1 MRTRRQIIRIDEEKC
16 DGCGQCVIACAEGAI
31 KIVDGKARLISEA
44 YCDGL
49 GACIGD
55 CPQGALTVEDREADT
70 FDEAAVEEHLA
81 RSAEGAEAEPDHLAC
96 GCPSAMAQTL
106 KNEAAPST
114 EAESATAAPSQLSN
128 WPVQIHLAPPAGPY
142 LDGAKLVI
150 AADCTAFA
158 FADFHRRFLTG
169 RVLLVGCPKLD
180 DAWFYRAKL
189 AEVLSQNDI
198 RSVEVVYM
206 EVPCCSGLVRL
217 VEQAVADSRKRAPL
231 TLTKIAIKGEIRES
245 TSSEVPAEPA
255 AR

>member
-1 MRTRRQIIRIDEEKC
+1 MRARRQIIRIDEEKC
-16 DGCGQCVIACAEGAI
+16 NGCGQCVIACAEGAI
-31 KIVDGKARLISEA
+31 KIVDGKARLISET

-55 CPQGALTVEDREADT
+55 CPEGALTIEDREADA

-81 RSAEGAEAEPDHLAC
+81 RSAEAATAEPDHLAC

-106 KNEAAPST
+106 KREAAPAA

-128 WPVQIHLAPPAGPY
+128 WPVQIHLVPPAAPY
-142 LDGAKLVI
+142 LDGADLVI

-158 FADFHRRFLTG
+158 FADFHRRFLAG

-217 VEQAVADSRKRAPL
+217 VEQALEDSGKRVPL

-245 TSSEVPAEPA
+245 TTSEVSAEPA

>member
-1 MRTRRQIIRIDEEKC
+1 MKTRRQIIRIDEEKC
-16 DGCGQCVIACAEGAI
+16 NGCGQCAIACAEGAI
-31 KIVDGKARLISEA
+31 AIVDGKARLISET

-55 CPQGALTVEDREADT
+55 CPEGALTIEEREADV

-81 RSAEGAEAEPDHLAC
+81 RSAETAEPEHLAC
-96 GCPSAMAQTL
+96 GCPSAMVQTL
-106 KNEAAPST
+106 KGEAAPAA

-128 WPVQIHLAPPAGPY
+128 WPVQIHLVPPAAPY
-142 LDGAKLVI
+142 LDGADVVI

-158 FADFHRRFLTG
+158 YADFHRRFLTG

-180 DAWFYRAKL
+180 DAWFYRTKL

-198 RSVEVVYM
+198 KSVEVVYM

-217 VEQAVADSRKRAPL
+217 VEQALADSRKRVPL

-245 TSSEVPAEPA
+245 TSSDVPAEPA

>member
-55 CPQGALTVEDREADT
+55 CPQAALTIEEREADA
-70 FDEAAVEEHLA
+70 FSEEAVEEHLA
-81 RSAEGAEAEPDHLAC
+81 RSGEPAEAEPSPLAC

-106 KNEAAPST
+106 EREAAPS
-114 EAESATAAPSQLSN
+114 AEVETTAAAPSQLSN
-128 WPVQIHLAPPAGPY
+128 WPVQIHLVPPVAPY
-142 LDGAKLVI
+142 LDGTDLVI

-158 FADFHRRFLTG
+158 FADFHRRFLTD

-189 AEVLSQNDI
+189 AEVISQNDI

-206 EVPCCSGLVRL
+206 EVPCCSGLMRV
-217 VEQAVADSRKRAPL
+217 VEQALGDSGKRVPF

-245 TSSEVPAEPA
+245 TSAELPAEPA

>member
-1 MRTRRQIIRIDEEKC
+1 MRTRRQIITIDEEKC

-31 KIVDGKARLISEA
+31 TIVDGKARLISDA

-49 GACIGD
+49 GACIGE
-55 CPQGALTVEDREADT
+55 CPQGALTIEEREADA
-70 FDEAAVEEHLA
+70 FDEEAVEEHLA
-81 RSAEGAEAEPDHLAC
+81 RPAEAAPAETGELAC

-106 KNEAAPST
+106 RSEAAPSA
-114 EAESATAAPSQLSN
+114 EAETTAAAPSQLSN
-128 WPVQIHLAPPAGPY
+128 WPVQIHLVPPAAPY
-142 LDGAKLVI
+142 LDGAEVVI

-158 FADFHRRFLTG
+158 FADFHRRFLTD

-180 DAWFYRAKL
+180 DAWFYRTKL

-206 EVPCCSGLVRL
+206 EVPCCSGLMRV
-217 VEQAVADSRKRAPL
+217 VEQALEDSGKRVPL

-245 TSSEVPAEPA
+245 TSSEAPAEPA